1 MIKNGAASE
10 IRTRTICLEGR
21 YTSHYTNAADEEIVY
36 YTIFVL
42 ILIELNA
49 LLDFHKHFY
58 SISLR
63 LTMIFDFHHLNKANI
78 NFFSHGVRVIKV
90 SMILIVLGIIG
101 IIHALFPF
109 IFVETVS
116 NGVKKIADEMSHF

>member
-1 MIKNGAASE
+1 V
-10 IRTRTICLEGR
+10 
-21 YTSHYTNAADEEIVY
+21 IVY

-42 ILIELNA
+42 ILRELNA

-58 SISLR
+58 SISLK
-63 LTMIFDFHHLNKANI
+63 LVMIFDFHHLKKANV

-90 SMILIVLGIIG
+90 SIILIALGILGIIHG
-101 IIHALFPF
+101 LFPF
-109 IFVETVS
+109 IFVDTVS